1 MSEKIQLLLV
11 DDEPEFVEY
20 MSKRLRRHDFEVE
33 AHTNPVEALEKT
45 VGKNFDVGLLDL
57 KMPQMDGEELLN
69 RLKERDPSIEVIILT
84 GHGSIESAFRS
95 AQVGAYEYLI
105 KPCDFDEL
113 VVSINS
119 AFARRIKAQ
128 SGEKTR
134 EVDDLMKGAS
144 GMSPLA
150 LLKRLKKIRDGVG
163 ESMAAAAMA
172 EGGEIEA
179 ARDFMKKKSKND
191 TP

>member
-1 MSEKIQLLLV
+1 
-11 DDEPEFVEY
+11 
-20 MSKRLRRHDFEVE
+20 
-33 AHTNPVEALEKT
+33 
-45 VGKNFDVGLLDL
+45 
-57 KMPQMDGEELLN
+57 
-69 RLKERDPSIEVIILT
+69 LT

-113 VVSINS
+113 VQAINS
-119 AFARRIKAQ
+119 AFAKRIKALG
-128 SGEKTR
+128 GERAR

-150 LLKRLKKIRDGVG
+150 LLKRLKKLRDGVG
-163 ESMAAAAMA
+163 GSMAAAAMA
-172 EGGEIEA
+172 EGGETEA
-179 ARDFMKKKSKND
+179 ARDLMKKKSKND